1 MKKHFDNEVIKYS
14 EILINNINMLDVDID
29 EEEKASF
36 LNLILSTMLTRN
48 IIEMIRYFEG
58 ELALSS
64 IKFAK
69 ESIEDVED
77 FVKKVD
83 ADRRDKL

>member
-1 MKKHFDNEVIKYS
+1 MLSEVTRCF
-14 EILINNINMLDVDID
+14 ELFMGNINMPDIDVDD
-29 EEEKASF
+29 ESVKASF
-36 LNLILSTMLTRN
+36 LNCILSTMLGQN

-83 ADRRDKL
+83 AGRRDKL